1 MRGVYRLKNITKSYD
16 KKEVFKNLN
25 LEIKNDEITVILG
38 KSGCGKT
45 TLMRILSELDKNII
59 GSIGFYDE
67 NDREI
72 SGKYGFVFQESRLL
86 PWLTVEEN
94 ISIHGK
100 VKNID
105 SYLEMIGLKEYR
117 ESYPEELSGGMAQRV
132 SLARALSYEPDT
144 LFMDEP
150 FSALDYFTRRQLQN
164 ELLKIYGKTKIGI
177 IFVTHNLDEAL
188 ALAHRILVIK
198 DGKILEFRI
207 EKNFPRSIEDIELIK
222 LKSKIID
229 LIEN

>member
-72 SGKYGFVFQESRLL
+72 RGKCGFVFQESRLL

-105 SYLEMIGLKEYR
+105 SYLEMIGLKEYK

-164 ELLKIYGKTKIGI
+164 ELLKIYEKTKIGI

-198 DGKILEFRI
+198 DGKVLEFRI
-207 EKNFPRSIEDIELIK
+207 DKKFPRSIEDIELIR

>member
-1 MRGVYRLKNITKSYD
+1 MRGVYRLNGVTKSYD

-45 TLMRILSELDKNII
+45 TLMNILSGLDKNILGEVKFFNEKGI
-59 GSIGFYDE
+59 E
-67 NDREI
+67 ALT
-72 SGKYGFVFQESRLL
+72 KYGFVFQESRLL
-86 PWLTVEEN
+86 PWLNVKEN
-94 ISIHGK
+94 ITIHGNE
-100 VKNID
+100 KNLD
-105 SYLEMIGLKEYR
+105 EYLEMVGLKEYKN
-117 ESYPEELSGGMAQRV
+117 SYPNELSGGMAQRV
-132 SLARALSYEPDT
+132 ALIRALSYEPDT

-164 ELLKIYGKTKIGI
+164 EIIKIYERTRIGI

-188 ALAHRILVIK
+188 SLGHRILVIRE
-198 DGKILEFRI
+198 GEISEFKIDREY
-207 EKNFPRSIEDIELIK
+207 PRKIEDMELIK

>member
-1 MRGVYRLKNITKSYD
+1 MRGVYRLKSVTKSYD
-16 KKEVFKNLN
+16 KKDIFKNLN

-45 TLMRILSELDKNII
+45 TLMRILSGLDKNIE
-59 GSIGFYDE
+59 GSIRFYNE
-67 NDREI
+67 KNMETEVRC
-72 SGKYGFVFQESRLL
+72 GFVFQESRLL
-86 PWLTVEEN
+86 PWLNVEEN

-132 SLARALSYEPDT
+132 SLVRALSYQPDT

-164 ELLKIYGKTKIGI
+164 ELLKIYERTKIGV

-198 DGKILEFRI
+198 DGGVLEFRI
-207 EKNFPRSIEDIELIK
+207 DKKFPRETEDMELIK

-229 LIEN
+229 IIES

>member
-1 MRGVYRLKNITKSYD
+1 MIGVYKVSNLTKSYD
-16 KKEVFKNLN
+16 KKIIFKNLN
-25 LEIKNDEITVILG
+25 LEIKNSEITVILG

-45 TLMRILSELDKNII
+45 TLMRILSGLDKKIT
-59 GSIGFYDE
+59 
-67 NDREI
+67 
-72 SGKYGFVFQESRLL
+72 GKINFCNESLCETDVRCGFVFQESRLF
-86 PWLTVEEN
+86 PWLTVAEN
-94 ISIHGK
+94 ITIHGK
-100 VKNID
+100 NKNLN

-117 ESYPEELSGGMAQRV
+117 DSYPDELSGGMAQRV

-164 ELLKIYGKTKIGI
+164 ELLKIYKKTKIGI

-198 DGKILEFRI
+198 DGKILEFYI
-207 EKNFPRSIEDIELIK
+207 DKPFPREIEDIELVK
-222 LKSKIID
+222 LKSNIIN

>member
-59 GSIGFYDE
+59 GSVGFYDE
-67 NDREI
+67 KDRKI
-72 SGKYGFVFQESRLL
+72 KGKYGFVFQESRLL
-86 PWLTVEEN
+86 PWLSVEEN
-94 ISIHGK
+94 ITIHGK

-164 ELLKIYGKTKIGI
+164 ELLKIYEKTKIGI

-198 DGKILEFRI
+198 NGIVLEFRI
-207 EKNFPRSIEDIELIK
+207 DKNFPRSVEDIELIK